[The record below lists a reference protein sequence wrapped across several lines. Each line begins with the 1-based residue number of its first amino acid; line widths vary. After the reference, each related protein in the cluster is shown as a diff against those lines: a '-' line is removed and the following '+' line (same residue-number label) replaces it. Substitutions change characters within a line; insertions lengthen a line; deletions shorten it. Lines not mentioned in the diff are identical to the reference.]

1 MINIIYSFFFR
12 LAGWRL
18 VGDIP
23 VSLSKSL
30 IIVAPH
36 ESWFDF
42 PVGLFARAILKTKI
56 SFLGKAE
63 LFNGSFGFFFRW
75 LGGTPVDRFSNNGMV
90 GSVVDLYRS
99 KDYLHIAL
107 SPEGTRKPVSKL
119 RTGFYYI
126 TLEAQIPIIMVV
138 FDYPNKK
145 IILREPFYISGNIE
159 EDLKAIANYYNQF
172 EGVKKE
178 WIQNYLQEE
187 VEGEKR

>member
-1 MINIIYSFFFR
+1 MINSIYLFFFR

-18 VGDIP
+18 EGGI
-23 VSLSKSL
+23 SETLKKSL

-36 ESWFDF
+36 SSWFDF
-42 PVGLFARAILKTKI
+42 PLGLFARASTKKKV

-75 LGGTPVDRFSNNGMV
+75 LGGTPVDRFSSNGMV
-90 GSVVDLYRS
+90 ESVVKLYES

-107 SPEGTRKPVSKL
+107 SPEGTRKSVSKL

-126 TLEAQIPIIMVV
+126 ALEAKIPIIMVV

-145 IILREPFYISGNIE
+145 IIFREPLYISGNID
-159 EDLKAIANYYNQF
+159 EDLREIAQYYNQF
-172 EGVKKE
+172 DGIKKE
-178 WIQNYLQEE
+178 WIQHYLLEE
-187 VEGEKR
+187 A